1 MSILV
6 NTGPTTLTKTWY
18 VDGDAVDVGTLTIG
32 IVDANGA
39 EVVAPLTAVTD
50 NSDGTYTY
58 DLAIAAIPEPT
69 VLAVTWTE
77 ASTQSQTHYIEVAGG
92 WLFTEN
98 AARSFDDNAL
108 SNAGVPNYT
117 DEAIAA
123 ERDRATDL
131 LETWTHR
138 SWVPRYARIETSGSG
153 TPRLHPNGV
162 IRFAD
167 GAVFDAE
174 GSNHDINRVLSVTI
188 NGATVAVGNFVVDNS
203 TIYRTNGTFPCGTS
217 SNPLNVVVE
226 YVYGTQPGSGGSTR
240 AGLLVARDT
249 LVASNISDRASS
261 FSDELGTYRFTT
273 PGIGIAVSTLPEVNQ
288 WVRDHSHMVPV
299 H

>member
-18 VDGDAVDVGTLTIG
+18 VDGDAEDVGTLTIG

-39 EVVAPLTAVTD
+39 EVVAPLTAVVD

-69 VLAVTWTE
+69 VLKTTWTE
-77 ASTQSQTHYIEVAGG
+77 TSAQSQSHYIEVIGG

-98 AARSFDDNAL
+98 AARAFDDNAL

-123 ERDRATDL
+123 ERDRVTDL

-138 SWVPRYARIETSGSG
+138 SWVPRYARIAMSGSG
-153 TPRLHPNGV
+153 TSQLHPTGV

-174 GSNHDINRVLSVTI
+174 GSNHDLNRVLSVTI
-188 NGATVAVGNFVVDNS
+188 NGGQVGCDQFVPRRGWSRNH
-203 TIYRTNGTFPCGTS
+203 F
-217 SNPLNVVVE
+217 
-226 YVYGTQPGSGGSTR
+226 
-240 AGLLVARDT
+240 A
-249 LVASNISDRASS
+249 
-261 FSDELGTYRFTT
+261 
-273 PGIGIAVSTLPEVNQ
+273 
-288 WVRDHSHMVPV
+288 
-299 H
+299 